1 MNFCLIWRRSEHSIK
16 RLVLYAKKLVFCFLE
31 GKNNDEQKLSI
42 SVFVERFLKQ
52 SLIQAITS
60 SLQKDKKLFFL
71 QTINFQVSV
80 NCGNDWQMDFKV
92 PFKRTPS
99 RSGFFFFHHA
109 PIRTL
114 HAKSM
119 RIICITIRNQQGGY
133 CTQGPLKVI
142 QGQWSFDPLEAL
154 VREGTQQTEIRKRML
169 ISVDINHATNR
180 PKVSHFLKKIIY
192 IFHSKNFVDPT
203 QSPSLYIFWL
213 IFTVLIVFF
222 FYR

>member
-1 MNFCLIWRRSEHSIK
+1 M
-16 RLVLYAKKLVFCFLE
+16 
-31 GKNNDEQKLSI
+31 
-42 SVFVERFLKQ
+42 
-52 SLIQAITS
+52 
-60 SLQKDKKLFFL
+60 
-71 QTINFQVSV
+71 SV

-99 RSGFFFFHHA
+99 RSGFFFHHA

-119 RIICITIRNQQGGY
+119 RIICITIRNQHGGY

-142 QGQWSFDPLEAL
+142 QGQWSFDPREAL
-154 VREGTQQTEIRKRML
+154 VREGIQQTEIRKRML

-192 IFHSKNFVDPT
+192 IFHSKNFVDLT

-222 FYR
+222 FTDRKTILYNRNTKETFRDTALLILFPRERRKRPTM